1 MRLHSGNFTPTDQ
14 RLSSNQVVDDE
25 RPVEGGKRGGGE
37 ESIQSYNVFSVPDL
51 KHQNAK
57 TDRLKDTN

>member
-1 MRLHSGNFTPTDQ
+1 MRLHSGNFTPKDQ

-37 ESIQSYNVFSVPDL
+37 ESLLRMLYTYNVHIKATVQLVCYSI
-51 KHQNAK
+51 H
-57 TDRLKDTN
+57 TY